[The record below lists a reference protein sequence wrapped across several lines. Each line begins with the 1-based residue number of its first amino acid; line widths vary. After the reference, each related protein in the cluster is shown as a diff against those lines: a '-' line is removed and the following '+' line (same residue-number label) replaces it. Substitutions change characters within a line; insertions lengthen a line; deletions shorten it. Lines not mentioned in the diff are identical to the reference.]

1 MSEKQENV
9 VLYHHPY
16 LWKKKKSILPFK
28 ISPWRIYSPFY
39 QKKISSHVSKNFFF
53 NFFYFVSKSPEDT
66 LFENHSNCR
75 IWIFELLFV
84 IFNELLFT
92 KSVNVARFARSV
104 ECDFLCDFRTLWE
117 ELNWT
122 SLIIT
127 HPKMTHNFFGLFFW
141 ILLTIFNLTSESS
154 IFCSLLKWDLS
165 ACSFLWF
172 WRWLGLF
179 GPDYYHNTT
188 IAKKRF
194 LKIYSASFHQKII
207 LTLFVLHFLK
217 GITLFNKKRKCFI
230 TYSI

>member
-16 LWKKKKSILPFK
+16 LWKKKKKHPPLQNFPLKNLFPLLSKENIIPCFK
-28 ISPWRIYSPFY
+28 
-39 QKKISSHVSKNFFF
+39 KLFFF
-53 NFFYFVSKSPEDT
+53 LNFFYFVSKSPEDT
-66 LFENHSNCR
+66 LFESHSNCR

-141 ILLTIFNLTSESS
+141 ILLTIFNLTSKRS
-154 IFCSLLKWDLS
+154 IQLPTFEVRPFC
-165 ACSFLWF
+165 
-172 WRWLGLF
+172 
-179 GPDYYHNTT
+179 
-188 IAKKRF
+188 
-194 LKIYSASFHQKII
+194 
-207 LTLFVLHFLK
+207 LFVPMILEVIGSFWTRL
-217 GITLFNKKRKCFI
+217 LP
-230 TYSI
+230 

>member
-16 LWKKKKSILPFK
+16 LWKKKKASSPSKFPPEEFIPPFIK
-28 ISPWRIYSPFY
+28 RKYHPMF
-39 QKKISSHVSKNFFF
+39 QKTFFF

-127 HPKMTHNFFGLFFW
+127 HPKMTHNFFGLFFFW

-154 IFCSLLKWDLS
+154 IFLL
-165 ACSFLWF
+165 SFEVRPF
-172 WRWLGLF
+172 C
-179 GPDYYHNTT
+179 
-188 IAKKRF
+188 
-194 LKIYSASFHQKII
+194 
-207 LTLFVLHFLK
+207 LFVPMILEVIGSFWTRL
-217 GITLFNKKRKCFI
+217 LP
-230 TYSI
+230 